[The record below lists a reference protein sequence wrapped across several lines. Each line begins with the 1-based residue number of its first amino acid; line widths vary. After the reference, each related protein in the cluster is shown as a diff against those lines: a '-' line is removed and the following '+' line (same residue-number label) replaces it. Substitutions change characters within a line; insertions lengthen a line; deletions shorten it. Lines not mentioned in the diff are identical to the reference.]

1 MQETKIEV
9 GKVMAGWIKLHRE
22 LWDKPIWFE
31 STAEQKVILITLL
44 AMANHKEKEW
54 EFNGEKYKAE
64 PGQFVTSLPSIA
76 KKAGKGISIQN
87 VRTAL
92 VRFEKYEFLTGK
104 STNKNRLIT
113 ILNWASYQRLD
124 GEEEKENDVT
134 QQATQQATNRQLT
147 ANKNV
152 RTKELKELKD
162 IRPKSATS
170 EEDLKFASLLFDLVQ
185 QNYPNAK
192 KPNLEKWTNDFR
204 LLREMDHALP
214 KDIKY
219 IIEWSQKNSFWKS
232 NIRSADKFRKQY
244 QTLYIQAEEEYKK
257 GNKVVSMSKHKQI
270 EKLREQYKNEDI

>member
-1 MQETKIEV
+1 
-9 GKVMAGWIKLHRE
+9 
-22 LWDKPIWFE
+22 
-31 STAEQKVILITLL
+31 
-44 AMANHKEKEW
+44 MANHKEKEW
-54 EFNGEKYKAE
+54 EFKGEIYKAE
-64 PGQFVTSLPSIA
+64 PGQFVTSIGSIME
-76 KKAGKGISIQN
+76 KAGKDISFQN

-92 VRFEKYEFLTGK
+92 ARFEKYDFLTSQ
-104 STNKNRLIT
+104 STNRNRLIT
-113 ILNWASYQRLD
+113 ILNWASYQRKD
-124 GEEEKENDVT
+124 EDDDIKKTST
-134 QQATQQATNRQLT
+134 QQATQQATNKQLT
-147 ANKNV
+147 TNKNV

-170 EEDLKFASLLFDLVQ
+170 EEDLKFANLLFDLVQ

-192 KPNLEKWTNDFR
+192 KPNLEKWANDFR
-204 LLREMDHALP
+204 LLRETDHALP

-257 GNKVVSMSKHKQI
+257 GNKVVSISKHKQI

>member
-1 MQETKIEV
+1 LS
-9 GKVMAGWIKLHRE
+9 GWIKLYRE
-22 LWDKPIWFE
+22 LLDKPIWFE
-31 STAEQKVILITLL
+31 STPEQKSVLMTLL
-44 AMANHKEKEW
+44 LMASHKENEW
-54 EFNGEKYKAE
+54 EWKGKKQKSL
-64 PGQFVTSLPSIA
+64 PGQFVTSLPKIA
-76 KKAGKGISIQN
+76 QKAGKGISIQN

-92 VRFEKYEFLTGK
+92 LRFEKYEFLTGE
-104 STNKNRLIT
+104 STNQNRLIT

-124 GEEEKENDVT
+124 DEEEKEIDVT
-134 QQATQQATNRQLT
+134 QQTNQQATNRQLT
-147 ANKNV
+147 AINNV

-170 EEDLKFASLLFDLVQ
+170 EEDLKFANLLFDLVQ

-192 KPNLEKWTNDFR
+192 KPNLEKWANDFR

-214 KDIKY
+214 KDFKY
-219 IIEWSQKNSFWKS
+219 IIEWSQNHTFWKS

-244 QTLYIQAEEEYKK
+244 QTLYIQAEEAYKK